1 MSPRFIFS
9 VKPETRGGL
18 EPMSVPNP
26 IPSLGTVKK
35 KIGDAK
41 KVTKVERKDILK
53 REDRRPFLILKF
65 PLYKLTVM
73 REKIERKTKK
83 KKNIVKM
90 RSGLIEPE
98 EVIKRKENNRIK
110 R

>member
-1 MSPRFIFS
+1 MSPRFMFS

-18 EPMSVPNP
+18 EPMSVPIP

-41 KVTKVERKDILK
+41 KVNKVETKDIHK
-53 REDRRPFLILKF
+53 RDERPLFLILKF
-65 PLYKLTVM
+65 PLYKLIRM

-90 RSGLIEPE
+90 RLGLIEPE
-98 EVIKRKENNRIK
+98 EVIKRKENKRIK